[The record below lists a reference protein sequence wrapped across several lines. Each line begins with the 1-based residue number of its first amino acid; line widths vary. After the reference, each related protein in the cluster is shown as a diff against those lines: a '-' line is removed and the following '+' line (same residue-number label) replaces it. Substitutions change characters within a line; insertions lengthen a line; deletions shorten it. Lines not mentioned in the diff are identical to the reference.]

1 MTPTGGRTVSR
12 VLIANRGEIAL
23 RIVRACRELGLHSV
37 VVCSDVDRD
46 GLAARSADR
55 AVCIGP
61 GPATQSYL
69 RADVVVQAA
78 LGTGCD
84 AIHPGYGFLAE
95 SPRLAVLAR
104 DHGLVFV
111 GPPPEVM
118 ELAGDKLQA
127 RTQAVRAGLPVLPG
141 AGVESVEEAREV
153 AEGIG
158 YPVLVKAAGGGGGR
172 GIKLAH
178 DSGELSALLGL
189 ARSEAGAAFGDER
202 VYVERFI
209 PEARH
214 IEVQVA
220 ADEHGTVIHLGERDC
235 SVQRR
240 YQKMIEEAPAP
251 SLTQSA
257 RDAVRVAA
265 VRFATAIGYRN
276 LGTVEF
282 VLDATSEDF
291 YFLEMNCRIQVEHP
305 VTEMV
310 TGCDLVCEQLRIG
323 DGHPLSLAQSELD
336 LTGHAVECR
345 LTAEDVEHGFR
356 PSPGTVAHFAIP
368 ALPGLR
374 VDTHCVAGAV
384 VPPFYDSLL
393 AKLIAHGSDR
403 AEAIS
408 ILLEALEGAR
418 IEGVSTNRQ
427 LLRRVLGHPDF
438 VAGAVSTHWLEK
450 ILPELQEVAV

>member
-1 MTPTGGRTVSR
+1 MTPVSGRTVSR

-23 RIVRACRELGLHSV
+23 RIVRACRELGLQSV

-158 YPVLVKAAGGGGGR
+158 
-172 GIKLAH
+172 
-178 DSGELSALLGL
+178 
-189 ARSEAGAAFGDER
+189 
-202 VYVERFI
+202 
-209 PEARH
+209 
-214 IEVQVA
+214 
-220 ADEHGTVIHLGERDC
+220 
-235 SVQRR
+235 
-240 YQKMIEEAPAP
+240 
-251 SLTQSA
+251 
-257 RDAVRVAA
+257 
-265 VRFATAIGYRN
+265 
-276 LGTVEF
+276 
-282 VLDATSEDF
+282 
-291 YFLEMNCRIQVEHP
+291 
-305 VTEMV
+305 
-310 TGCDLVCEQLRIG
+310 
-323 DGHPLSLAQSELD
+323 
-336 LTGHAVECR
+336 
-345 LTAEDVEHGFR
+345 
-356 PSPGTVAHFAIP
+356 
-368 ALPGLR
+368 
-374 VDTHCVAGAV
+374 
-384 VPPFYDSLL
+384 
-393 AKLIAHGSDR
+393 
-403 AEAIS
+403 
-408 ILLEALEGAR
+408 
-418 IEGVSTNRQ
+418 
-427 LLRRVLGHPDF
+427 
-438 VAGAVSTHWLEK
+438 
-450 ILPELQEVAV
+450 